1 MTNLD
6 VLKISEEKS
15 HRQLRNRHRK
25 LVLPAF
31 WSADKV
37 ILGTTSS
44 LKVSII
50 YLSIKSFITNNNNKA
65 LWLCSRHLQAV
76 RLDLPT
82 IGCQKVSFT
91 VLWPLSQCTA
101 CFTLHRAQVRCYH
114 RVLPTSTLYSYSFT
128 NLRLMRSLMSRA
140 SSMNA
145 ASLELL
151 EVIFSGK
158 VGSIMSLLV
167 PPLPLLLLQWIC
179 IMLCV

>member
-6 VLKISEEKS
+6 VLKIAEEKS
-15 HRQLRNRHRK
+15 DRQLRNRHRK

-101 CFTLHRAQVRCYH
+101 CFNLHRAQVRCFH
-114 RVLPTSTLYSYSFT
+114 RVLPTTYFHAVYWYSYSFT
-128 NLRLMRSLMSRA
+128 NLRLMSLWCHVPVRWMRQVF
-140 SSMNA
+140 SS
-145 ASLELL
+145 L
-151 EVIFSGK
+151 K
-158 VGSIMSLLV
+158 
-167 PPLPLLLLQWIC
+167 
-179 IMLCV
+179 

>member
-6 VLKISEEKS
+6 VLKIAEEKS
-15 HRQLRNRHRK
+15 DRQLRNRHRK

-101 CFTLHRAQVRCYH
+101 CLKKYYH
-114 RVLPTSTLYSYSFT
+114 RVLPTSTLYGHPVSSSSKA
-128 NLRLMRSLMSRA
+128 LSLCGSSDWNAVWLHCLPSSRA
-140 SSMNA
+140 QSKHQTA
-145 ASLELL
+145 
-151 EVIFSGK
+151 
-158 VGSIMSLLV
+158 LV
-167 PPLPLLLLQWIC
+167 VYQC
-179 IMLCV
+179 